1 MFQKHISPKTNALI
15 AVIELR
21 RLTQG
26 NMSLEDFHAQCVK
39 LIDESE
45 FPNDARDRLLRDT
58 LIHGISSDSSRTKIV
73 KKGKDISLNDVLDIC
88 RTQVAVDQQM
98 SCITPSKQISY
109 LKYGNN
115 KKAKPPPKA
124 KPMTGHGTLPQGSKC
139 FRCGKGTHQK
149 DQKCPASDA
158 TCRHCGRK
166 GHYEVICQQ
175 KLRQGNKGGNPWKSS
190 SGGNPK
196 KVHSL
201 EAQGQPQGQSSDEFI
216 DETGRS
222 VYQQHM
228 LRNTSNRNT
237 STMVEMSVGTH
248 LRDLHS
254 KLQLK
259 CDTGAD
265 LSVINEDT
273 YRSIS
278 ITCLYNLPE
287 CCWKLME
294 MLEYKPP
301 KESSNCSSDGMER
314 FTGKNSM

>member
-1 MFQKHISPKTNALI
+1 MSGITALGIGPILDWTLDNGLLQRFQVWKRKVNIIFSSALAKESPEIKCNYLTYWSGDKGSELVEQWKTSKKLAGADLENPEKYFDLFQKHISPKTNALI

-124 KPMTGHGTLPQGSKC
+124 KPMTGHGTVPQGSKC
-139 FRCGKGTHQK
+139 FRCGRGTHQK

-175 KLRQGNKGGNPWKSS
+175 KLRQGNKGGNGWKSS

-196 KVHSL
+196 KAS
-201 EAQGQPQGQSSDEFI
+201 QP
-216 DETGRS
+216 
-222 VYQQHM
+222 
-228 LRNTSNRNT
+228 
-237 STMVEMSVGTH
+237 
-248 LRDLHS
+248 
-254 KLQLK
+254 
-259 CDTGAD
+259 
-265 LSVINEDT
+265 
-273 YRSIS
+273 
-278 ITCLYNLPE
+278 
-287 CCWKLME
+287 
-294 MLEYKPP
+294 
-301 KESSNCSSDGMER
+301 
-314 FTGKNSM
+314 